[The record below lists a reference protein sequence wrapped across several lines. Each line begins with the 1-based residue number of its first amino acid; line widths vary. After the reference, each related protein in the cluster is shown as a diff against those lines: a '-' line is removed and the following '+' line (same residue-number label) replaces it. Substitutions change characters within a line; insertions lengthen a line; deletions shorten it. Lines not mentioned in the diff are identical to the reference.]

1 MLPSLRHADRD
12 NTRTVGHAWRQRRSS
27 ISHVRH
33 APCSRIWGRRINL
46 GISSRSMIYGRS
58 ARAVLRCLAP
68 AERSKKGE
76 ERVARPTT
84 AVARFTA
91 LSGLLSLPT
100 SLSLVCAT
108 RVSLLVPLYDL
119 SFSFLSL
126 PLFPPPSFP
135 LRYATTAHATRLT
148 LFRAL
153 LICQLFPRTG
163 KEGSDRDVI
172 SLCAAG
178 GSARERAF
186 TGTRPMPQMS
196 PPSSLGLCG
205 QGHPAAIATRAPFVL
220 RGARGRA
227 KGKSHTV
234 CARAS

>member
-1 MLPSLRHADRD
+1 
-12 NTRTVGHAWRQRRSS
+12 
-27 ISHVRH
+27 
-33 APCSRIWGRRINL
+33 
-46 GISSRSMIYGRS
+46 MIYGRS

-196 PPSSLGLCG
+196 PLRPS
-205 QGHPAAIATRAPFVL
+205 AFADKATPLLLQRAPHLSCAALV
-220 RGARGRA
+220 AAPRGRA
-227 KGKSHTV
+227 TLCVRGPLENR
-234 CARAS
+234 RAGCCESLSAC